1 MFIAKQTLNGHLQVL
16 STYAC
21 SDCHSLNHV
30 LRLST
35 IKSDDNKM
43 ISLAVVANWNNL
55 FSGNFANQREYW
67 KRSNEETRFEKLD
80 AKDE

>member
-1 MFIAKQTLNGHLQVL
+1 MFIAKQTLNGHLQVP

-35 IKSDDNKM
+35 IKTDDNKM
-43 ISLAVVANWNNL
+43 ISLASSPL
-55 FSGNFANQREYW
+55 IGIISFQLISRI
-67 KRSNEETRFEKLD
+67 NENIGKDRTKLD